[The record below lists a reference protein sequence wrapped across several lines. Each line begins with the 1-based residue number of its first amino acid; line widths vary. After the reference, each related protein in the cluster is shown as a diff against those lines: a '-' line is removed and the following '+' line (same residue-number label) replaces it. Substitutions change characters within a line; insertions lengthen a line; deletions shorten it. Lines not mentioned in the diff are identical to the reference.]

1 MLLGMGSGLGQF
13 VLFYLITVFT
23 LSWATSSLGYKRQDF
38 LVLQLIAVVFFALF
52 IPIAAKISDKFGRTT
67 ALTWG
72 AIGIVVL
79 GLFLGPMLQAGSF
92 TTVLALSIGM
102 ALMGM
107 CFGPLGFLMAE
118 LFPTEVRYTGA
129 SLSFNLS
136 AIAGASF
143 APYIATWL
151 ATNHGLQY
159 VGYYMSGMACIS
171 VLSLLVVKKHIAN
184 V

>member
-1 MLLGMGSGLGQF
+1 MLFRSF
-13 VLFYLITVFT
+13 VLFYLMTVFT
-23 LSWATSSLGYKRQDF
+23 LSWATNSLGYSRQSF
-38 LVLQLIAVVFFALF
+38 LQLQLIAVLFFALF
-52 IPIAAKISDKFGRTT
+52 IPIAAKISDSKGRTT

-72 AIGIVVL
+72 SVGICVL
-79 GLFLGPMLQAGSF
+79 GLFLGPLLQAGSL

-107 CFGPLGFLMAE
+107 CFGPLGYLMAD

-136 AIAGASF
+136 AILGATF

-151 ATNHGLQY
+151 ATHVGLEY
-159 VGYYMSGMACIS
+159 VGYYLSTMASIS
-171 VLSLLVVKKHIAN
+171 VLALLMVKKMQHQN
-184 V
+184 P